1 MPEEVSVE
9 TDKVSDEVITSNAA
23 ADAKSAEDAKV
34 EPKSFT
40 EDYVKELRAEA
51 AAHRAEKQ
59 KQKAENEALL
69 ARLKEFED
77 AKLTEQERLTRD
89 FDEVK
94 TKATGFESKL
104 REAEL
109 RAELALAAREA
120 NIVDLKAALKL
131 ADRELIEYDTSG
143 SITNMSDVI
152 DSLRNEYP
160 SLFNKAASA
169 PNTGVTNP
177 AKAPAVKK
185 WTREDI
191 VKMSPEKRV
200 ELMQK
205 GEFNHLL
212 GRKPGQ

>member
-9 TDKVSDEVITSNAA
+9 TDKVSDEVITPNAA
-23 ADAKSAEDAKV
+23 ADAKEETKV

-89 FDEVK
+89 FDEAK
-94 TKATGFESKL
+94 TKASSFETKL

-131 ADRELIEYDTSG
+131 ADRELIEYTSSG
-143 SITNMSDVI
+143 SISNMDVVI
-152 DSLRNEYP
+152 ESLRNEYP

-177 AKAPAVKK
+177 AKAPAAKK

-191 VKMSPEKRV
+191 AKLSPEKRT
-200 ELMQK
+200 ELMHK